1 MSAFIMKRHPEL
13 VELSREHQQALQLG
27 LEAKRAAKA
36 KDAEQLNAIMQ
47 RYREAFES
55 FYQPH
60 FLEEEQRLLPK
71 LEQVGELE
79 LVEQIQH
86 DHTKLRSLA
95 NDEKPWD
102 FEQLQAFGELMMDH
116 VRFEE
121 RIVFPRFETL
131 FLQ

>member
-1 MSAFIMKRHPEL
+1 MKRHPEL

-36 KDAEQLNAIMQ
+36 EDAEQLNAIMQ
-47 RYREAFES
+47 RYREAFETL
-55 FYQPH
+55 YQPH

-71 LEQVGELE
+71 LEQAGEQEIVLR
-79 LVEQIQH
+79 IQQEH
-86 DHTKLRSLA
+86 AKLRALVSDKNL
-95 NDEKPWD
+95 WD

-121 RIVFPRFETL
+121 RIVFPRFEAL